1 MPPEPQR
8 VGGGLR
14 IYFVDDAII
23 VLNKPSG
30 LLSVPGRGADK
41 QDCVSARVQAVYN
54 DARVVHRLDMATSG
68 LMVMARG
75 ATMQRLLNE
84 AFATRQVTKHY
95 EALVHGR
102 LPIGRDSWREI
113 ELPIGVDWP
122 NRPRRV
128 IDWEHGKAST
138 TLVCGLA
145 FDAQLH
151 STHVKLQPLTGRTH
165 QLRIHLQAIG
175 HPILGDQLYAPP
187 HVAAMAPRLRLNASA
202 LSFMHPASGDPMGF
216 MCEGY
221 GLEPVKCIGE
231 PHTEC

>member
-95 EALVHGR
+95 EAV
-102 LPIGRDSWREI
+102 
-113 ELPIGVDWP
+113 
-122 NRPRRV
+122 N
-128 IDWEHGKAST
+128 
-138 TLVCGLA
+138 
-145 FDAQLH
+145 
-151 STHVKLQPLTGRTH
+151 
-165 QLRIHLQAIG
+165 
-175 HPILGDQLYAPP
+175 PILNADLHCHSIVSDGTLTPEALANGPAPT
-187 HVAAMAPRLRLNASA
+187 AS
-202 LSFMHPASGDPMGF
+202 SCGP
-216 MCEGY
+216 
-221 GLEPVKCIGE
+221 
-231 PHTEC
+231 